1 MLPDGFARWAG
12 NERARLT
19 IQRACSGVVE
29 RDGEKMRRRRFSLLM
44 LLLTLSA
51 TDVVRAE
58 SLKDFTG
65 TWEMRLGERNLFVL
79 HLETSNGSIA
89 GTIERPAKLSG
100 TNGAYANIGGGVR
113 RDSITHAELKEGVLH
128 LTVQNANDPKDEDKY
143 AMTVKGDTAS
153 LIWDDLPPG
162 IVVAPLIFMR
172 GDAAAKVATDWEP
185 NRLYCLADSDIPN
198 VEMKAIFDDDQRVRM
213 QQKADG
219 KDVSRT
225 DAERREQV
233 RKLLA
238 FGALHTGKDYEEA
251 AVVFQHGDS
260 PSDYLLAHTLA
271 MIAVSK
277 GDSTAIWIA
286 SATLDRFLQEIGQK
300 QIFGTQYSPY
310 GEHGWTQEPYDRG
323 LISDALRQQLA
334 VPSQALQAE
343 QLKQYQS
350 QK

>member
-1 MLPDGFARWAG
+1 M
-12 NERARLT
+12 EK
-19 IQRACSGVVE
+19 
-29 RDGEKMRRRRFSLLM
+29 KMRRRWFRLLM
-44 LLLTLSA
+44 VLLTLSA
-51 TDVVRAE
+51 ADVVRAE
-58 SLKDFTG
+58 SPKDFTG

-79 HLETSNGSIA
+79 HLETSNGSIV

-100 TNGAYANIGGGVR
+100 TNGAYANMGGGVR
-113 RDSITHAELKEGVLH
+113 RDSITHAELRGGVLH
-128 LTVQNANDPKDEDKY
+128 LTVQNANDPMDEDKY

-153 LIWDDLPPG
+153 LSRDDLPPG

-185 NRLYCLADSDIPN
+185 NRLYTLADSDNPN
-198 VEMKAIFDDDQRVRM
+198 VEMKVIYDDDQRVRM

-219 KDVSRT
+219 KDLSRT

-238 FGALHTGKDYEEA
+238 SGALHTGKDYAEA

-271 MIAVSK
+271 MVAVSK

-300 QIFGTQYSPY
+300 QIFGTQYFR
-310 GEHGWTQEPYDRG
+310 GQEHGWTQEPYDRS

-343 QLKQYQS
+343 QLKQYQL